1 MVKAMV
7 KVREVLDL
15 LITWL
20 LSRCSGLI
28 HFNDCIYYFIV
39 FAINFVLSLKV
50 MTLANGCWVMV
61 AFLGTIPGS
70 PMDVWCIS
78 TQKCKYVWHGCLLW
92 ESTVIHRFFW
102 TGVCVASCNAT
113 CCQKKKNYNK
123 ILFKLFVQLM

>member
-1 MVKAMV
+1 MV

-28 HFNDCIYYFIV
+28 HFNDCICYFIV
-39 FAINFVLSLKV
+39 FAINFVWSLKV

-92 ESTVIHRFFW
+92 ESTVIHRVFFGQGYVW
-102 TGVCVASCNAT
+102 PVAMLHAA
-113 CCQKKKNYNK
+113 KKKK
-123 ILFKLFVQLM
+123 IIIRYCSNFLFSSC